1 MSLTLPNRVS
11 LWNEKHLSE
20 LRISYDDEP
29 TELSDFM
36 ALLKEGSEK
45 KDPFTNQLLP
55 NIVRLINCTNKYWKF
70 SFDFDIKRTGGK
82 RDTEELRKSRK
93 QHLERGISS
102 AKECLGNLQKEDLEE
117 FKKLGNPADAKG

>member
-11 LWNEKHLSE
+11 IWNEKHLSE

-45 KDPFTNQLLP
+45 KRSVYQSIASKHRSVDKLYEQ
-55 NIVRLINCTNKYWKF
+55 I
-70 SFDFDIKRTGGK
+70 
-82 RDTEELRKSRK
+82 
-93 QHLERGISS
+93 LEI
-102 AKECLGNLQKEDLEE
+102 
-117 FKKLGNPADAKG
+117 FI